1 MFEYIASARG
11 VVLAAITAAGTLAG
25 LSSSLA
31 GECPADKFKADVRAP
46 VAQMGKGVTD
56 TVLAAIDL
64 EKEPAKIKKE
74 QRCNSASS

>member
-31 GECPADKFKADVRAP
+31 GECPADKCKADVREP
-46 VAQMGKGVTD
+46 VA
-56 TVLAAIDL
+56 
-64 EKEPAKIKKE
+64 
-74 QRCNSASS
+74 